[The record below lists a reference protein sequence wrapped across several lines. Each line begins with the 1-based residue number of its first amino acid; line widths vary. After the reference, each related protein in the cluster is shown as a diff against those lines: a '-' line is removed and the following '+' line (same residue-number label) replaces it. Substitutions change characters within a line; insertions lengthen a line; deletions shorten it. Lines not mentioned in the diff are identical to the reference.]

1 MDASSKTFL
10 LRISTPARE
19 VYSAKVKQVT
29 LPTQAGEI
37 TVLPGHTPLLSAIK
51 GGVLRLLDESGA
63 EVLLAISG
71 GFIEVD
77 GERMNV
83 LADSADRAEELDEA
97 KIEAA
102 RQAAEKEMSE
112 KRHDKVGFADAAA
125 IMERE
130 LARLKLIKRVRS
142 HKSKAP
148 EHK

>member
-1 MDASSKTFL
+1 MEASNKTIL

-19 VYSAKVKQVT
+19 VYSAKVKQIT

-51 GGVLRLLDESGA
+51 GGVLRALDENDT

-77 GERMNV
+77 GEKMNV

-102 RQAAEKEMSE
+102 RQAATKEMSE
-112 KRHDKVGFADAAA
+112 KRHDKVGFADAAS
-125 IMERE
+125 MLERE
-130 LARLKLIKRVRS
+130 LARLQLIKRIKSHRS
-142 HKSKAP
+142 KGS
-148 EHK
+148 EHN